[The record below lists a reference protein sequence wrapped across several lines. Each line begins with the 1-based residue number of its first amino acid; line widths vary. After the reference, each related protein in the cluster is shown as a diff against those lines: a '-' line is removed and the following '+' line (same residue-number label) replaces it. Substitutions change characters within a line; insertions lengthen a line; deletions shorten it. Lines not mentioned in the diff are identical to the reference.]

1 MTDFQSGLWVSL
13 IGLTITFVALGV
25 FIGVIVLLKKLFPYK
40 PETEKAEEE
49 AEETMA
55 MAESTDDD
63 DASVAAAVAAITYLR
78 SQKKGQLGA

>member
-25 FIGVIVLLKKLFPYK
+25 FIGVIVLLKNFFPYK
-40 PETEKAEEE
+40 AEEVEE

-55 MAESTDDD
+55 IAEADDD
-63 DASVAAAVAAITYLR
+63 DNAAVAAAIAAITYLR